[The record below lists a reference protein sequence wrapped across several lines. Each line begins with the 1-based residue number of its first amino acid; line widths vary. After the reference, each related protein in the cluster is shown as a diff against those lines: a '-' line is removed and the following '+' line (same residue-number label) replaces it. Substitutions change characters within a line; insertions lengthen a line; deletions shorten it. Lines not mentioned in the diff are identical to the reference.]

1 MIFLRTPFAAAFF
14 RYSGGFIHLHLLLH
28 RIVADGL
35 DLQVAE
41 NGVSQDCHYG
51 QHGYPSSAAAKEK
64 KMKEME
70 RITTNE
76 WRGDRDSD
84 SKYVIPKELPTAIV
98 TVESRRRR

>member
-1 MIFLRTPFAAAFF
+1 MAYPRTVTTASTA
-14 RYSGGFIHLHLLLH
+14 IHHP
-28 RIVADGL
+28 R
-35 DLQVAE
+35 
-41 NGVSQDCHYG
+41 SR
-51 QHGYPSSAAAKEK
+51 KKK